1 MEQTCFSGRIPKHD
15 ILVQKVLHPKEE
27 KDTKQIIFYT
37 LQDIAERLREGL
49 DFLFVKFD
57 FHVFI
62 TSPSRQ
68 MDPISKLNVVH
79 NSRIS
84 FN

>member
-1 MEQTCFSGRIPKHD
+1 MEQTCFSGRTPKHD
-15 ILVQKVLHPKEE
+15 ILVQKVLYPKEE
-27 KDTKQIIFYT
+27 KDITQIIFYI
-37 LQDIAERLREGL
+37 LQDIAEHLREVL
-49 DFLFVKFD
+49 DFPFVKFD

-79 NSRIS
+79 NSIIS